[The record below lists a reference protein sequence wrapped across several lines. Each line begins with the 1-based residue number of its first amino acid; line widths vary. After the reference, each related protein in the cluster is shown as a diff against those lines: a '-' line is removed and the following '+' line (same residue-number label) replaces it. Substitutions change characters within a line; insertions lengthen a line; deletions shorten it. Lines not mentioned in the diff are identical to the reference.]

1 MHVLVGIY
9 TLHMSFKVSPSTLAR
24 PLNWRAVF
32 DCTWAT
38 RIAEASPLPSWATA
52 LVLCAG
58 LSGINFLVGLWP
70 IPSDEGIGRAN
81 GFGVLIT
88 LLNLGYS
95 VASETPLRTAVKAR
109 LALARIV
116 LDLSDA
122 EFEATCDRIDRPGP
136 AWILGAT
143 LLALVS
149 FLLTSELLFEAISNQ
164 DRLRMQSGWLWALLT
179 SLVGYVIIV
188 QQATIW
194 VHVSREAGAL
204 GRSAGPGVLL
214 EPESLTPLAGS
225 GLLVM
230 LTVALYFAALTL
242 PMTLATEASG
252 LAGIVWNSFLILLMI
267 GLGAGA
273 LLLTSRPAHGRVRE
287 LKQQELA
294 RIRVAIAGSPEAMV
308 ESPMAAQADAL
319 RGTALLDYL
328 DRIVNTPEW
337 PINLRVLRRFL
348 LYTLI
353 PLGSWVSAALVER
366 GLGRL
371 LD

>member
-1 MHVLVGIY
+1 VLIAVY
-9 TLHMSFKVSPSTLAR
+9 TSNVSVEASPPVPPR
-24 PLNWRAVF
+24 PIGWRVAF
-32 DCTWAT
+32 DRTWSS
-38 RIAEASPLPSWATA
+38 RIAEVVPLPPWSIA
-52 LVLCAG
+52 LLLCAG
-58 LSGINFLVGLWP
+58 LSGINLLVGLWP
-70 IPSDEGIGRAN
+70 TPSEEGMGRAN
-81 GFGVLIT
+81 GFGALIT

-95 VASETPLRTAVKAR
+95 IASEAPLRTAVKAR
-109 LALARIV
+109 LARARIV

-164 DRLRMQSGWLWALLT
+164 DRLRMQPGWPWAMLT

-242 PMTLATEASG
+242 PMTLTTEASG

>member
-1 MHVLVGIY
+1 MAVY
-9 TLHMSFKVSPSTLAR
+9 TSNVS
-24 PLNWRAVF
+24 V
-32 DCTWAT
+32 
-38 RIAEASPLPSWATA
+38 EASPPVPPRPIGWRVAFDRTWSSRITEVVPLPPWSIA
-52 LVLCAG
+52 LLLCAG

-70 IPSDEGIGRAN
+70 IPSDDGMGRAN
-81 GFGVLIT
+81 GFGALIT

-95 VASETPLRTAVKAR
+95 VASEAPLRTAVKAR
-109 LALARIV
+109 LARARIV

-164 DRLRMQSGWLWALLT
+164 DRLRMQPGWPWAMLT

-188 QQATIW
+188 QQAAIW

-204 GRSAGPGVLL
+204 GRSAGRGVLL
-214 EPESLTPLAGS
+214 EPERLTPLAGS

-242 PMTLATEASG
+242 PMTLTTEASG

-273 LLLTSRPAHGRVRE
+273 LLLTSRPAHGRVHD

-294 RIRVAIAGSPEAMV
+294 RIRAAIAGSPEAMV

-319 RGTALLDYL
+319 SGTALLDYL